1 MRVNFGVVVSVV
13 KTVSSHHS
21 VVKSISSGRDT
32 PEEKLMTEE
41 RKSPKFLKP
50 AGIAVAVVAGVVS
63 LAGLVW
69 VWGKLRGRFG
79 KDKGKEGVK
88 KVHRRHVRDWS
99 VDREFNEFVTSAV
112 W

>member
-1 MRVNFGVVVSVV
+1 MGVNFGVVVSVV
-13 KTVSSHHS
+13 KSVSSHHS
-21 VVKSISSGRDT
+21 VVKTISEGRDT
-32 PEEKLMTEE
+32 SEEKLMTEE
-41 RKSPKFLKP
+41 RKSHKFLKP

-69 VWGKLRGRFG
+69 VWGKLRGR
-79 KDKGKEGVK
+79 KDKDKEGVK